1 MRRFISGDFS
11 FLELSV
17 DSKSVVELDGKELC
31 GNTDKLGSVPVR
43 PRPMGLMKAD
53 TGRCLLF
60 GLFPSLAHLRLAFG
74 RSPDT
79 EILCMELNKEK
90 KSMVTKS
97 AL

>member
-1 MRRFISGDFS
+1 MKGLVNGDFS

-17 DSKSVVELDGKELC
+17 DNKSLVELDGKELC

-43 PRPMGLMKAD
+43 PRPMGLMTAD
-53 TGRCLLF
+53 TGRGLLF

-79 EILCMELNKEK
+79 EILCMELKKEK
-90 KSMVTKS
+90 KSMVKKS